1 MKVKYIAIIK
11 KKHQNRIHSPTI
23 TTNKEKEGKKRIT
36 STLIQNQHQKRKYK
50 GKCILCIT
58 TFKRLDLEFERH
70 APERSFRGIE
80 FKNCEIIEKREREGN
95 KIINVRK
102 RSIN

>member
-1 MKVKYIAIIK
+1 M
-11 KKHQNRIHSPTI
+11 I
-23 TTNKEKEGKKRIT
+23 TTKKQNEGEKSFSEIA
-36 STLIQNQHQKRKYK
+36 STLIQNQHQKRKYN

-70 APERSFRGIE
+70 AHECRFCGTEASLKS
-80 FKNCEIIEKREREGN
+80 FKNCEIIEWREREGN
-95 KIINVRK
+95 KLINVRK